1 MNRQRV
7 DVVDFF
13 YVVDPHLPFAYPFS
27 VWEIVRLPKVKV
39 RYLLCL
45 PPLQLEMSFHEC
57 DLVSANQIC
66 HVRFYFERE
75 CREKGNAMRST
86 LWWGG
91 QRFHPA
97 FEGGRARGP
106 GHIVPGHF
114 GRRTYGI
121 FFCGTVWL
129 CSLSTACI
137 VFAKPPSLILW
148 PARNSLGHHKFFTKC
163 PFLYLLAIVGLKVR
177 HWYPEKLFPACH
189 TQS

>member
-45 PPLQLEMSFHEC
+45 PPLQLELSFHEC

-106 GHIVPGHF
+106 GHV

-121 FFCGTVWL
+121 FFCGTVCH